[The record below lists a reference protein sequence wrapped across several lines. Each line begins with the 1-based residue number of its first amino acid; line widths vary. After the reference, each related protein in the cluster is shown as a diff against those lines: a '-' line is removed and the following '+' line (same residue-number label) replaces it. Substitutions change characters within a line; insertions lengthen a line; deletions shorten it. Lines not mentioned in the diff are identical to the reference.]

1 MKKKY
6 LSHLLALAAAII
18 MLQTLYFKFTAHPDS
33 VYIFSTLHIEPFGR
47 IGTGLAEVAASLLL
61 LLPATRIWGAL
72 LSIGIMLGAVVAHLL
87 FLGIAVQG
95 DGGKLFSLALIVLIC
110 ASVLLWLD
118 RALLS
123 NYLLRLKAQK

>member
-6 LSHLLALAAAII
+6 LSHLLALTAAII

-72 LSIGIMLGAVVAHLL
+72 LSLGIMLGAILAHLL
-87 FLGIAVQG
+87 FLGIDVQG
-95 DGGKLFSLALIVLIC
+95 DGGKLFILALIVLLC
-110 ASVLLWLD
+110 ASVLLWFD
-118 RALLS
+118 RALLRS
-123 NYLLRLKAQK
+123 YLLRLKAQK